1 MHWNYR
7 IARKRN
13 ERIYKDKVNVYYDY
27 FLVEAYYDKNGKVGM
42 ISMDPTSIYG
52 ENIEQ
57 LADGFDK
64 AKGAFYAPILDYD
77 NIPEPGY
84 QESEDPFNSALKS
97 GDFLK
102 KLEEDIAAEDDV
114 DEFSPP
120 DVTEKEMADYDK
132 EVEDERVEKET
143 LYNHLIREF
152 IHEKKPNGS
161 FRLPDFYKK
170 D

>member
-13 ERIYKDKVNVYYDY
+13 ERIYKDKVKVHYDY
-27 FLVEAYYDKNGKVGM
+27 FLVEAYCDKNGKVGM
-42 ISMDPTSIYG
+42 ISVDPTSIYG
-52 ENIEQ
+52 ENVEQ

-64 AKGAFYAPILDYD
+64 AKAAFYAPILDYD
-77 NIPEPGY
+77 NIPESGY
-84 QESEDPFNSALKS
+84 QESEDSFNSALRN

-102 KLEEDIAAEDDV
+102 KLEEEDFIRE
-114 DEFSPP
+114 EFSPP
-120 DVTEKEMADYDK
+120 EVTEKEMDDYDK
-132 EVEDERVEKET
+132 ECEDERVEKEV

-152 IHEKKPNGS
+152 IHEKKPSGS

>member
-13 ERIYKDKVNVYYDY
+13 ERIYKDKVKVHYDY
-27 FLVEAYYDKNGKVGM
+27 FIVEAYYDSNGKVGM
-42 ISMDPTSIYG
+42 ISQDPTSFYG
-52 ENIEQ
+52 ENVEQ
-57 LADGFDK
+57 LADGYDK
-64 AKGAFYAPILDYD
+64 CKAAFYAPILDYD

-84 QESEDPFNSALKS
+84 QESADPFNAALKN
-97 GDFLK
+97 GNFLK
-102 KLEEDIAAEDDV
+102 KLEEDEEKE
-114 DEFSPP
+114 EFSPP
-120 DVTEKEMADYDK
+120 EVTEKEMDDYDK
-132 EVEDERVEKET
+132 ECEDERVMKET

-161 FRLPDFYKK
+161 FRLTDLYKK

>member
-13 ERIYKDKVNVYYDY
+13 ERIFKDKLKVYYDY
-27 FLVEAYYDKNGKVGM
+27 FFVEAYYDKNGKVGM
-42 ISMDPTSIYG
+42 ISTDSTSFYG
-52 ENIEQ
+52 ENVEQ
-57 LADGFDK
+57 LADGYDK
-64 AKGAFYAPILDYD
+64 CKEAFYAPILDYD

-84 QESEDPFNSALKS
+84 LEGEDPFNSALKA

-102 KLEEDIAAEDDV
+102 KLEEDIVEDE
-114 DEFSPP
+114 EFSPP
-120 DVTEKEMADYDK
+120 DVTDKEMDDYDK
-132 EVEDERVEKET
+132 ECEDERVMKES

-152 IHEKKPNGS
+152 IHEKKTPGS
-161 FRLPDFYKK
+161 FRLVDLYKK